1 MAYGFR
7 HGHLDISGSVAS
19 DDISYMDD
27 SDTLIDFGSDRIKL
41 KTNNTSRLEV
51 GNNRISIKDQLV
63 VGSVD
68 VGTWALTP
76 PSEDVL
82 HVQDGTVVFQRNSA
96 DAFGLTLAFNK
107 SRNATDGSNTIVQ
120 DNDAIGYIHFMGND
134 GAGYEELACIQA
146 SVDGTPGSDD
156 MPGRLEFST
165 TPDGD
170 NEVVERMRIDSTGK
184 VGIGTTNPTNKLHVY
199 GNSSNEYVALIDNDQ
214 SGQGHV
220 LKISSD
226 GVGTDTDIFLAESGN
241 GTVFKIRGDGRV
253 GIGVA
258 TPGSTLSVDDEIA
271 VGEKLIHR
279 GDPDTYLQFPGQ
291 NQINL
296 VANGHS
302 FLKYDGNIKINNAN
316 RDRDTQ
322 IMADDGAVVLH
333 VDAGDNTVGIATTSP
348 KSTLSVAGSL
358 AINVTGINSSNDPG
372 TTYSMAATDCVL
384 LINTRAANEGGID
397 SAITVTLPAAA
408 SFPGRVVTIKDAAGN
423 ADNNA
428 ITISRAGSDTIN
440 GIDQTVTLST
450 PSSYKTLI
458 SDGVDSWQE
467 IGS

>member
-291 NQINL
+291 NQLNL

-302 FLKYDGNIKINNAN
+302 FLKYDGDILINNAN
-316 RDRDTQ
+316 RDRDTK
-322 IMADDGAVVLH
+322 IMADNGNVVLH
-333 VDAGDNTVGIATTSP
+333 VDAGTNRVGIGTTSP
-348 KSTLSVAGSL
+348 GSGLHVDDSISLPTGGSPKTSNYSL
-358 AINVTGINSSNDPG
+358 AADDFCIVADCNSS
-372 TTYSMAATDCVL
+372 AF
-384 LINTRAANEGGID
+384 
-397 SAITVTLPAAA
+397 TVTLPSATDAMA
-408 SFPGRVVTIKDAAGN
+408 GRIYTIKRMDSGN
-423 ADNNA
+423 SGGGN
-428 ITISRAGSDTIN
+428 ILTISRNGKNIDNIAGDLALANLDAI
-440 GIDQTVTLST
+440 TL
-450 PSSYKTLI
+450 
-458 SDGVDSWQE
+458 QC
-467 IGS
+467 IGATGGWIRTAEFKAPLP

>member
-1 MAYGFR
+1 M
-7 HGHLDISGSVAS
+7 
-19 DDISYMDD
+19 
-27 SDTLIDFGSDRIKL
+27 
-41 KTNNTSRLEV
+41 
-51 GNNRISIKDQLV
+51 
-63 VGSVD
+63 
-68 VGTWALTP
+68 
-76 PSEDVL
+76 
-82 HVQDGTVVFQRNSA
+82 
-96 DAFGLTLAFNK
+96 
-107 SRNATDGSNTIVQ
+107 
-120 DNDAIGYIHFMGND
+120 
-134 GAGYEELACIQA
+134 
-146 SVDGTPGSDD
+146 
-156 MPGRLEFST
+156 
-165 TPDGD
+165 
-170 NEVVERMRIDSTGK
+170 
-184 VGIGTTNPTNKLHVY
+184 
-199 GNSSNEYVALIDNDQ
+199 
-214 SGQGHV
+214 
-220 LKISSD
+220 
-226 GVGTDTDIFLAESGN
+226 
-241 GTVFKIRGDGRV
+241 
-253 GIGVA
+253 
-258 TPGSTLSVDDEIA
+258 
-271 VGEKLIHR
+271 
-279 GDPDTYLQFPGQ
+279 
-291 NQINL
+291 